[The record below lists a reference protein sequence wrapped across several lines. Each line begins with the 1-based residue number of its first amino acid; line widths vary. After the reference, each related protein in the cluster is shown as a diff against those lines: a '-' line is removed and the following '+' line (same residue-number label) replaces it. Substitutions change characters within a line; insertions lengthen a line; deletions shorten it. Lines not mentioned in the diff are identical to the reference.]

1 MFDSDVA
8 DYESVRE
15 SFSWEELRDE
25 CDWNGR
31 DELNFAHESVDR
43 HTGEDEL
50 AVLWVS
56 ADGNAERYTFD
67 DLARESNQMA
77 NLFTDLGVSQGDRVF
92 TYLPRIPEHYTT
104 ILGTLKTGAVFGSI
118 NERYGPDGI
127 AHRLGDSG
135 ASTVVTTAA
144 NRETVGEALE
154 EVDSLENIIVIDR
167 SDAGVQ
173 NGDIDYDSH
182 IADASTDFQTVRTG
196 SEDHAF
202 HYYTSGT
209 TGPAKGVIHGH
220 GFTIGNASFAKLPS
234 GLRADDLYWCT
245 ADPGWLTGLNP
256 FGALFWKIPIVIYE
270 GEFDPEAWVD
280 ILDEHPISVLFSV
293 PTAYRMLWNNQELL
307 DGRDLN
313 LRTLLS
319 VGEPLNAPIVEW
331 AKQRFGTP
339 ILDTYGTS
347 ETYGTVVSNY
357 PFESWSV
364 NPGSMGRPY
373 PGIETKIVEPGT
385 LEEVEQGDTG
395 EIAIKSFPSTFLQYW
410 NRPSETEETWIDDWV
425 LTDDLARED
434 EDGYYWFEGRAD
446 DVIISSGYRIGPF
459 DIESQ
464 LVEHDAV
471 AEAAVIGAPDEKRGE
486 LVKAFVVPTRDTA
499 TTDEMKTKIQQFV
512 REQLAA
518 HEYPREIEFT
528 EELPKTVT
536 GKIRRTELR
545 EDEAP

>member
-1 MFDSDVA
+1 MFESKMT
-8 DYESVRE
+8 DYESVRA
-15 SFSWEELRDE
+15 SFSWTELRDE

-43 HTGEDEL
+43 HAGGDDL
-50 AVLWVS
+50 AMLWVS
-56 ADGNAERYTFD
+56 ADGNEDRYTFD
-67 DLARESNQMA
+67 DLAQESNRMA
-77 NLFTDLGVSQGDRVF
+77 NLMTDLGVTRGDRVF

-127 AHRLGDSG
+127 AHRLRDSG
-135 ASTVVTTAA
+135 ASTVVTTGA
-144 NRETVGEALE
+144 NRDTVESALE
-154 EVDSLENIIVIDR
+154 GVDSVENVIVIDR
-167 SDAGVQ
+167 TDTGVQ
-173 NGDIDYDSH
+173 DGDVDYHTH
-182 IADASTDFQTVRTG
+182 IADASTEFQTVRTG
-196 SEDHAF
+196 SDDHAF

-234 GLRADDLYWCT
+234 GLRTDDLYWCT

-256 FGALFWKIPIVIYE
+256 FGALFWKIPIVVYE
-270 GEFDPEAWVD
+270 GEFDPATWVD
-280 ILDEHPISVLFSV
+280 ILAEHPVSVLFSV
-293 PTAYRMLWNNQELL
+293 PTAYRMLWNNEELL
-307 DGRDLN
+307 DGKDLD

-357 PFESWSV
+357 PFESWIV
-364 NPGSMGRPY
+364 KPGSMGRPY

-385 LEEVEQGDTG
+385 LNEVEQGKTG

-459 DIESQ
+459 DIESK
-464 LVEHDAV
+464 LVEHDSV
-471 AEAAVIGAPDEKRGE
+471 TEAAVIGVPDEKRGE
-486 LVKAFVVPTRDTA
+486 RVKAFVVPSGDTEP
-499 TTDEMKTKIQQFV
+499 TDETKTEIKQFV
-512 REQLAA
+512 RDRLAA

-528 EELPKTVT
+528 NELPKTVT

-545 EDEAP
+545 EDDES